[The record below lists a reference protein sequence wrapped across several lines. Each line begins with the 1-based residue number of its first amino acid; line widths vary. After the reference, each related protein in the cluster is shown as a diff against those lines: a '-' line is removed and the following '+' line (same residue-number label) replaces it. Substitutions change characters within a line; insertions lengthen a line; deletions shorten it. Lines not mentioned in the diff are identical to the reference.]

1 MLPKPRLRVFP
12 FLGFRS
18 FGFRSLGLAAGILL
32 AGLTCVLPAATVS
45 GMVTARDGSRLKPV
59 FRAEVIA
66 REGGS
71 AEIAAVARTDR
82 EGRFLITGL
91 TTPKVTLAVQKSRY
105 FTASANGREGENLSL
120 DCSVPADC
128 SDVRFE
134 LALGAVISG
143 MVRDEFGE
151 AVEMALVSAATPE
164 ESRSEMGGPPMGRN
178 TRTITDERGYFRF
191 FGVKPGPYILKAE
204 RPARGPMASRAFEGE
219 PVDIEAGQ
227 GREIHGILI
236 TGRRSESAK
245 SFSVSGRVSGVNSTA
260 SDDAFVSVQSLNLG
274 SMRRGSSTGSSVEQD
289 GSFTFPRLTAG
300 RYAFSYVRRANR
312 GMWAPQDLLPLGV
325 IDVQSDLT
333 GLVLKP
339 APPTGFSGA
348 LRFESGKAPP
358 EVAVFAISSESWRP
372 AGAAAKAPD
381 YRFEITNLTP
391 GTYRLE
397 IELGSRGFVRGREAG
412 EFFVRGIRRGGE
424 ITPAREVAISEGKI
438 ETVELVISNEFSRVY
453 GRVKAAGEPG
463 TAGSV
468 RKGAQFQVGL
478 SGPSGFRVMQ
488 ADQNGRF
495 DFDRVV
501 AGEYRICA
509 WSNPDTQPIYDDKT
523 WAAAGDAVRKFSVE
537 VGSEVEI
544 DLTAVP

>member
-1 MLPKPRLRVFP
+1 MLAKPRLRVFP

-18 FGFRSLGLAAGILL
+18 FGFRSVGQAAGILL

-45 GMVTARDGSRLKPV
+45 GTVTARDGSRLKPV

-105 FTASANGREGENLSL
+105 FTASANGREGENLTL
-120 DCSVPADC
+120 DCSAAADC

-134 LALGAVISG
+134 LALGAVVSG

-151 AVEMALVSAATPE
+151 PVAMAMVSATSPE
-164 ESRSEMGGPPMGRN
+164 ESRGEAGGPVNWRN
-178 TRTITDERGYFRF
+178 TRSITDERGYFRF
-191 FGVKPGPYILKAE
+191 FGVRPGPYVLKAE

-219 PVDIEAGQ
+219 PVDIEAAE

-245 SFSVSGRVSGVNSTA
+245 SFSVSGRVSGVNSTE
-260 SDDAFVSVQSLNLG
+260 SDGFVSVQSLNLG
-274 SMRRGSSTGSSVEQD
+274 SMRRGFSTGTSVSPD
-289 GSFTFPRLTAG
+289 GSFTFPSLTAG

-312 GMWAPQDLLPLGV
+312 GMWVPQDLLPLGI

-339 APPTGFSGA
+339 APPTGFSGT

-372 AGAAAKAPD
+372 AGAPAKAPD

-391 GTYRLE
+391 GTYHLE
-397 IELGSRGFVRGREAG
+397 IELGSRGFMRGREAG

-424 ITPAREVAISEGKI
+424 ITPARDVSISEGKI

-453 GRVKAAGEPG
+453 GRVKAAGAPG
-463 TAGSV
+463 TAGPI

-478 SGPSGFRVMQ
+478 SGPSGFRVVQ

-501 AGEYRICA
+501 PGEYRICA
-509 WSNPDTQPIYDDKT
+509 WSDPDTQPIFDDKT
-523 WAAAGDAVRKFSVE
+523 WAAAGEAVRKFSVD

>member
-1 MLPKPRLRVFP
+1 MLLKPRLRVFP
-12 FLGFRS
+12 FLRFRS
-18 FGFRSLGLAAGILL
+18 FGFRSLGQAAAILL
-32 AGLTCVLPAATVS
+32 AGLLSALPAATVS
-45 GMVTARDGSRLKPV
+45 GTVTAREGSRLKPV
-59 FRAEVIA
+59 FRAEVVA

-105 FTASANGREGENLSL
+105 FTARANGREGENLSL

-151 AVEMALVSAATPE
+151 AVAMAMVTVASPE
-164 ESRSEMGGPPMGRN
+164 QSRGEAGAPTNWRN
-178 TRTITDERGYFRF
+178 TRAMTDERGYFRF
-191 FGVKPGPYILKAE
+191 YGVKPGPYILKAE
-204 RPARGPMASRAFEGE
+204 RPARGPMAGTAFEGE
-219 PVDIEAGQ
+219 PVDIEAAE

-245 SFSVSGRVSGVNSTA
+245 SFTVSGRISGVDST
-260 SDDAFVSVQSLNLG
+260 DDSGFISLQSLNLG
-274 SMRRGSSTGSSVEQD
+274 SMGRGSSTGASIEPD
-289 GSFTFPRLTAG
+289 GSFSIPRLTAG
-300 RYAFSYVRRANR
+300 RYAVSYVRRANR
-312 GMWAPQDLLPLGV
+312 GMWAPRDFVPLGTIEV
-325 IDVQSDLT
+325 QADVT

-339 APPTGFSGA
+339 IPPTGFSGA
-348 LRFESGKAPP
+348 LRFESGTAPP
-358 EVAVFAISSESWRP
+358 EVAVYATSSEFWRP
-372 AGAAAKAPD
+372 ASDTAKAPD

-391 GTYRLE
+391 GTYRLD
-397 IELGSRGFVRGREAG
+397 IEQGSRGFVRGREPG
-412 EFFVRGIRRGGE
+412 EFFVRGIRRGSE
-424 ITPAREVAISEGKI
+424 IIPAREVPVSEGK
-438 ETVELVISNEFSRVY
+438 VEQLELLVSNEFSRVY

-463 TAGSV
+463 AAGPV

-501 AGEYRICA
+501 PGEYRICA
-509 WSNPDTQPIYDDKT
+509 WSDPDTQPIYDDKT
-523 WAAAGDAVRKFSVE
+523 WTAAGAAVRKFSVE
-537 VGSEVEI
+537 TGSEVEI